1 MDRAL
6 RLVAFAFLAALAGCG
21 TLPGTVDPGPAPN
34 DLIRVDAPRPGDRVA
49 SPLVV
54 RGSARGGWYFEATF
68 PVTLLDARGTVLARS
83 YAQAQGEWMTSD
95 FVPFTST
102 LTFPAPTTADGTLVL
117 DAANASGDP
126 ARAQSVR
133 VPVTFSTNADA
144 SSGATG
150 YAHVGPT
157 CPVVRN
163 PPDPACEDRAYAG
176 TFVIESIGGRAV
188 TEVTTGSDGRFS
200 VGLAPGS
207 YHLRLRSNAV
217 LPALAPIA
225 FTVRD
230 GAWTTLDLALDSG
243 IR

>member
-6 RLVAFAFLAALAGCG
+6 RLLVLVLVAALAGCG
-21 TLPGTVDPGPAPN
+21 TLPGVIDPGPAPN
-34 DLIRVDAPRPGDRVA
+34 DLIRVDSPRSGDRVA

-54 RGSARGGWYFEATF
+54 RGSARGTWYFEATF

-83 YAQAQGEWMTSD
+83 YATAQGEWMTSD

-102 LTFPAPTTADGTLVL
+102 LTFPTPTTADGTLVL

-133 VPVTFSTNADA
+133 VPVKFATTAGA
-144 SSGATG
+144 TSGATG

-157 CPVVRN
+157 CPVETS
-163 PPDPACEDRAYAG
+163 PPDPACADRPYVG
-176 TFVIESIGGRAV
+176 TFVVESVGGRAV
-188 TEVTTGSDGRFS
+188 TDVTTGSDGRFS

-207 YHLRLRSNAV
+207 YNLRLRSNNT
-217 LPALAPIA
+217 LPSMAPVA
-225 FTVRD
+225 FTVRE

>member
-6 RLVAFAFLAALAGCG
+6 RFLVLFFVAALAGCG
-21 TLPGTVDPGPAPN
+21 TLPGVIDPGPAPN
-34 DLIRVDAPRPGDRVA
+34 DAIRVDSPRPGDRVT

-54 RGSARGGWYFEATF
+54 RGSARGSWYFEATF
-68 PVTLLDARGTVLARS
+68 PVTLLDARGAVIARS

-102 LTFPAPTTADGTLVL
+102 LTFATPTTADGTLVL

-133 VPVTFSTNADA
+133 VPVKFATTAGA
-144 SSGATG
+144 TSGATG

-157 CPVVRN
+157 CPVESS
-163 PPDPACEDRAYAG
+163 PPDPACADRPYVG
-176 TFVIESIGGRAV
+176 TFVVESVGGRAV
-188 TEVTTGSDGRFS
+188 TDVTTGNDGRFS

-207 YHLRLRSNAV
+207 YNLRLRSNSV
-217 LPALAPIA
+217 MPSLAPVA
-225 FTVRD
+225 FTVRE